1 MENILVF
8 VANSVEM
15 RSFGMNSSTFW
26 AMGVMFITFVQAY
39 GLFEVSRAIY
49 RNESGRGVSLY
60 MLGYWHALMWC
71 FAYHAWNVNS
81 IVMMFNGVVLA
92 TLYTVALFAVV
103 RHEGFSRVGFLKI
116 VIPLLVMPSTFMIF
130 SGEDVLLLVLM
141 VIGLIFLLDQTRVL
155 YAEKRVGSFEP
166 RFIYTLLLA
175 SIFWFFFAV
184 SIGEF
189 ALTIINPMIL
199 LISLVTLHAYGRASR
214 HEQLMRI

>member
-1 MENILVF
+1 MENIPAF
-8 VANSVEM
+8 IANSVEI
-15 RSFGMNSSTFW
+15 RTFGMNASTFW
-26 AMGVMFITFVQAY
+26 AIGVIFITFVQAY
-39 GLFEVSRAIY
+39 GSYELSRAIY
-49 RNESGRGVSLY
+49 RNESARGVSLY

-81 IVMMFNGVVLA
+81 IVMMFNGVLLAVL
-92 TLYTVALFAVV
+92 YSVALFAVV
-103 RHEGFSRVGFLKI
+103 RYEGISRVGYLKI
-116 VIPLLVMPSTFMIF
+116 VIPLLVMPATFMIF
-130 SGEDVLLLVLM
+130 TGEDVLLLVLM

-155 YAEKRVGSFEP
+155 YVEKKVGSFEP

-189 ALTIINPMIL
+189 ALTIINPMVL

-214 HEQLMRI
+214 HVNS